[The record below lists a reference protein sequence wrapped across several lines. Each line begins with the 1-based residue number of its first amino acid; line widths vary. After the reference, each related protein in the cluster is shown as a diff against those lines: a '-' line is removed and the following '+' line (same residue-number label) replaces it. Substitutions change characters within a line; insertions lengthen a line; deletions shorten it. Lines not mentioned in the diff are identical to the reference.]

1 MLTTKQL
8 EHALRVAYWA
18 DDDEGQDFLQAEI
31 SRRTHGP
38 FTLVEVVA
46 SGYIRRPCWPDGCY
60 ATSIRPCLDKEGL
73 EFSDGR
79 GLFPVGLLDLT
90 AVDYEAKPIDNTEET
105 KESKKP

>member
-1 MLTTKQL
+1 MTL
-8 EHALRVAYWA
+8 EEL
-18 DDDEGQDFLQAEI
+18 QDVLEAMESGDGMTYAIHLVYREI
-31 SRRTHGP
+31 ERRKRGP

-60 ATSIRPCLDKEGL
+60 ATSIRPCLDEEGL

-79 GLFPVGLLDLT
+79 GLFPVGVLDLT

-105 KESKKP
+105 KESEKR